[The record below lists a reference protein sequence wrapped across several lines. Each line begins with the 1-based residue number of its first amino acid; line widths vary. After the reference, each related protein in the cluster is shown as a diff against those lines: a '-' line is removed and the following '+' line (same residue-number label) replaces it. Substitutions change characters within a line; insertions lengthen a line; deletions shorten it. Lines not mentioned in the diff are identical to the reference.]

1 MTANKILEIELELK
15 KNGLTNLGIAVFK
28 KKFLQK
34 YEVALLI
41 GPNEPFFWDNFKKS
55 KEFNSSRKNPLNNWS
70 KRIIDEISKKF
81 SGKAFYPFQ
90 KNPVIPFYDWALIS
104 DKFWESPVKLLVHEN
119 RGLMVSFR
127 GAIAFKNKKF
137 IKNTVKTTSPC
148 VSCTAPCKSTCP
160 VSAFRNN
167 KYDVETCINFI
178 RSTKENICINGC
190 LVRRSCP
197 IGQSLRKIEQSKFH
211 MKYFIN
217 EDKL

>member
-1 MTANKILEIELELK
+1 MTTNKILEIELALK
-15 KNGLTNLGIAVFK
+15 KNGLTNLGITVFK

-34 YEVALLI
+34 YEVAMLI
-41 GPNEPFFWDNFKKS
+41 GPNEPFFWDMFKKS
-55 KEFNSSRKNPLNNWS
+55 REFKLSRKNPLNKWS

-90 KNPVIPFYDWALIS
+90 INPVIPFYDWALMT
-104 DKFWESPVKLLVHEN
+104 DKFWQSPVKLLVHET

-127 GAIAFKNKKF
+127 GAIAFKNKDMIQKI
-137 IKNTVKTTSPC
+137 IKATSPC
-148 VSCTAPCKSTCP
+148 VSCSAPCKSTCP

-167 KYDVETCINFI
+167 KYDVESCINFI
-178 RSTKENICINGC
+178 RSIQENLCINGC

>member
-1 MTANKILEIELELK
+1 MATNKILEIELVLK
-15 KNGLTNLGIAVFK
+15 KNGLTNLGLTVFK

-34 YEVALLI
+34 YEVAMLI
-41 GPNEPFFWDNFKKS
+41 GPNEPFFWDMFEKSREFK
-55 KEFNSSRKNPLNNWS
+55 SSRQNPLNKWS
-70 KRIIDEISKKF
+70 KRIIDEISKNF

-90 KNPVIPFYDWALIS
+90 INPVIPFYDWALMT
-104 DKFWESPVKLLVHEN
+104 DKFWESPVKLLVHET

-127 GAIAFKNKKF
+127 GAIAFKDKDMIKK
-137 IKNTVKTTSPC
+137 IKKASSPC
-148 VSCTAPCKSTCP
+148 VSCSAPCKSTCP

-167 KYDVETCINFI
+167 KYDVESCINFI
-178 RSTKENICINGC
+178 RSTKENLCINGC

-217 EDKL
+217 EDNL

>member
-1 MTANKILEIELELK
+1 M
-15 KNGLTNLGIAVFK
+15 
-28 KKFLQK
+28 
-34 YEVALLI
+34 
-41 GPNEPFFWDNFKKS
+41 
-55 KEFNSSRKNPLNNWS
+55 
-70 KRIIDEISKKF
+70 
-81 SGKAFYPFQ
+81 
-90 KNPVIPFYDWALIS
+90 
-104 DKFWESPVKLLVHEN
+104 KLLVHEN

-127 GAIAFKNKKF
+127 GAIAFKNKNF
-137 IKNTVKTTSPC
+137 IKNMVKNTSP
-148 VSCTAPCKSTCP
+148 CP